1 MQFNMKFIL
10 LFSNILQDFLALLQ
24 QNLRFLILV
33 LCVYQ
38 TWSNIDFGQ
47 FNMKFVRDSANVGL
61 KMAKFRLVAIW
72 TGQFQIFEIFSALQF
87 NMK

>member
-1 MQFNMKFIL
+1 M
-10 LFSNILQDFLALLQ
+10 
-24 QNLRFLILV
+24 
-33 LCVYQ
+33 YQ

-61 KMAKFRLVAIW
+61 KTAKFRLVAIW
-72 TGQFQIFEIFSALQF
+72 TGKFQIFEIFSALQF